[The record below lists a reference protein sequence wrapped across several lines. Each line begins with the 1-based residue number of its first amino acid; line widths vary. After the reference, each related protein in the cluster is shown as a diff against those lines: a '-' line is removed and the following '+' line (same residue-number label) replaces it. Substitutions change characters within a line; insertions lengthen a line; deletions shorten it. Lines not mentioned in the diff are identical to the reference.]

1 MRRAFGFG
9 ILAGAI
15 APCRCPPWAF
25 LPDLDRRGQPRGP
38 FFLKFTA
45 GWEMQTR
52 IGPSDGVEKSRGHVW
67 KLSNIELRAGNRKG
81 IPVALRLRALDM
93 IGSGGVLVGAGG

>member
-1 MRRAFGFG
+1 M
-9 ILAGAI
+9 
-15 APCRCPPWAF
+15 
-25 LPDLDRRGQPRGP
+25 DRRRKPRGP

-81 IPVALRLRALDM
+81 IPVALRLGPLDM
-93 IGSGGVLVGAGG
+93 IAIESVAVAPVRETHHA